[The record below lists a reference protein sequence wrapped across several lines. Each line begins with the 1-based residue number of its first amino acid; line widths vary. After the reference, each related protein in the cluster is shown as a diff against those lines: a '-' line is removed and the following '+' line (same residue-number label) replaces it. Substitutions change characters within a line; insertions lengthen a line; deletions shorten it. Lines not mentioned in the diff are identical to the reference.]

1 MSGHSPRCRGLH
13 VWTSLLL
20 ALFTPGQ
27 SHSAV
32 HSRGPRLTAHF
43 SGWRPDRPDRSVPC
57 ARRASARRRSSLST
71 AGGTPREIRGEQL
84 VGCQYFVS
92 DIAERRSHPDLRA
105 RDRSPQ
111 LTTLSRALGL
121 EEDSRVEAFTCPS
134 ASVLFHLDSLHPT
147 STSGRS
153 ALGPLGQD
161 LTRLWKRHFCIKFS
175 SGWVIWSGQN
185 MMDDHFYISRWLLRL
200 YFGC

>member
-1 MSGHSPRCRGLH
+1 MRGRILGLGLGPVRTIRSLKQTDLLSATY
-13 VWTSLLL
+13 VWTQPEMPWS
-20 ALFTPGQ
+20 PCVDI
-27 SHSAV
+27 SSAGLV
-32 HSRGPRLTAHF
+32 YT
-43 SGWRPDRPDRSVPC
+43 SGWRPDRPDRSVPS

-84 VGCQYFVS
+84 VVCQYFVS

-153 ALGPLGQD
+153 ALEPLGQD

-175 SGWVIWSGQN
+175 SGW
-185 MMDDHFYISRWLLRL
+185 LLRL